1 MSDAALRELE
11 REVLGRPADVDLRR
25 RHVALLRRAGEDER
39 AVAAL
44 DLAWRLGADELWPEL
59 EAELAARRRQVGP
72 ITLCYVPG
80 GPFVMG
86 ADDQDEDAA
95 PAHLVHLSPFYV
107 AAGPLTLGALR
118 GSGVS
123 VWYGEEWLSRVDE
136 RYRQE
141 ILAQDHV
148 VTHDE
153 AMRGVEHLARGAF
166 DVGLAGRWALISEAQ
181 WERVFRAGHW
191 RPDGASPY
199 GARACGAEW
208 TQDRYDPA
216 AYAGGARRDP
226 TGPEA
231 GDLRVVRGAATN
243 LPAPL
248 FATFREA
255 ASPGGSF
262 DVGKGTT
269 SRWVR
274 HEPGVFARPVFV
286 PQAPA

>member
-25 RHVALLRRAGEDER
+25 RHVALLRRAGEEDR

-59 EAELAARRRQVGP
+59 EAELARRRRQVGP

-118 GSGVS
+118 GSGVAS
-123 VWYGEEWLSRVDE
+123 WYGEEWLARVDE
-136 RYRQE
+136 SLRER
-141 ILAQDHV
+141 ILAQDHAL
-148 VTHDE
+148 THDE
-153 AMRGVEHLARGAF
+153 AARGVEHLAGAV

-191 RPDGASPY
+191 RRDGASPY
-199 GARACGAEW
+199 GARPCGAEW
-208 TQDRYDPA
+208 TQDRYDPG

-226 TGPEA
+226 TGPA
-231 GDLRVVRGAATN
+231 KGDLRVVRGAASN
-243 LPAPL
+243 LPPPL
-248 FATFREA
+248 FASYREA
-255 ASPGGSF
+255 ARTGGSF
-262 DVGKGTT
+262 DVGRGGAT
-269 SRWVR
+269 RWVR
-274 HEPGVFARPVFV
+274 NEPGIRARPVFL
-286 PQAPA
+286 PQALA

>member
-59 EAELAARRRQVGP
+59 EAELARRRRQAGP

-86 ADDQDEDAA
+86 ADDQDDDAA

-107 AAGPLTLGALR
+107 AAGPLTGAALR
-118 GSGVS
+118 GSGLFA
-123 VWYGEEWLSRVDE
+123 WMREDWLARLPE
-136 RYRQE
+136 RALEQTLSHAYP
-141 ILAQDHV
+141 L
-148 VTHDE
+148 THDHAE
-153 AMRGVEHLARGAF
+153 RAVEYLAGGAF
-166 DVGLAGRWALISEAQ
+166 DVGLPGRWALITEAQ
-181 WERVFRAGHW
+181 WERVFRAALG

-199 GARACGAEW
+199 GAKPCGAEW

-216 AYAGGARRDP
+216 AYGGGPRRDP
-226 TGPEA
+226 PGSTTGE
-231 GDLRVVRGAATN
+231 LRVVRGAAG
-243 LPAPL
+243 LPPPL

-255 ASPGGSF
+255 ARIDGTF

-274 HEPGVFARPVFV
+274 HEPGVHARPVFL